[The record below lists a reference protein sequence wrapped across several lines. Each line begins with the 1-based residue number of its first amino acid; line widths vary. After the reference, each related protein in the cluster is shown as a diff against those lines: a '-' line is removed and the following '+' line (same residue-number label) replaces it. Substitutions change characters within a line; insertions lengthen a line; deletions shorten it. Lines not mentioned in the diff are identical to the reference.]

1 MKPVLQISRVED
13 CQEWL
18 ESISDEY
25 TSMQSIAWYIDQIG
39 VLVKS
44 FAFINTQVAVSKEI
58 LLRNKKEAYN
68 VMMLSAKTNNLILT
82 PSLAKDYISAA
93 ISEHQYNFDICDRCR
108 STIDLTIEALRSCL
122 SALKAEYSVTRQ
134 TV

>member
-1 MKPVLQISRVED
+1 MKPALQIQRVED

-18 ESISDEY
+18 ETVADQY
-25 TSMQSIAWYIDQIG
+25 TAMQSIAWYIDQIG

-68 VMMLSAKTNNLILT
+68 VMMLSAKTNNLIMS
-82 PSLAKDYISAA
+82 PSLAKDYIAAA
-93 ISEHQYNFDICDRCR
+93 ISEHQYNFDMCDRCR
-108 STIDLTIEALRSCL
+108 STLDLTIEALRSCL

-134 TV
+134 TF